1 MSPRCQTQAHAL
13 GAREVLPV
21 EAPRSLLLDKI
32 GAMLGSTAPTVAG
45 AGLQRRFIAAS
56 AALGDLL
63 DAAASGGRL
72 PVAAISDGVE
82 ALNRA
87 AEGGD
92 LDAWLD
98 LVWQH
103 DDATYQHCLLVSGLT
118 AAFAHRLGF
127 GEADRRL
134 ITSAAVLHDIGKA
147 RIPLDILRK
156 PGELTAEERKTMREH
171 PRTGHDMLMAQG
183 GFAPMVLASVLSHH
197 EYLDGS
203 GYPQGLMASQ
213 IPDPVRMITICD
225 IYAALIERRS
235 YKPPMPPEE
244 AYAVLAGMAGKL
256 DLDLVRVFGEVIVAA
271 SAARLGRHVESE
283 AVPTR
288 SARTAG

>member
-1 MSPRCQTQAHAL
+1 MSPRSQTQAHAL

-21 EAPRSLLLDKI
+21 DTPRSVLLDKV
-32 GAMLGSTAPTVAG
+32 GNLLGSAAPTSAG
-45 AGLQRRFIAAS
+45 AGIQRRFIAAS

-63 DAAASGGRL
+63 DAAASDGHI
-72 PVAAISDGVE
+72 PIAAINGSVE

-103 DDATYQHCLLVSGLT
+103 DDATYQHCLLVSGLV

-134 ITSAAVLHDIGKA
+134 ITGAAVLHDIGKA

-156 PGELTAEERKTMREH
+156 PGKLTAQERKIIWQH
-171 PRTGHDMLMAQG
+171 PQIGYDMLVAQG
-183 GFAPMVLASVLSHH
+183 GFAPTVLAAVLSHH

-203 GYPQGLMASQ
+203 GYPQGLSGKQ
-213 IPDPVRMITICD
+213 ISDPVRVITICD
-225 IYAALIERRS
+225 IYAALIERRP
-235 YKPPMPPEE
+235 YRAPMPPEE
-244 AYAVLAGMAGKL
+244 AYAILIGMESKL

-271 SAARLGRHVESE
+271 STARLGRRVETRT
-283 AVPTR
+283 APTR
-288 SARTAG
+288 RSGGVG